1 MAEKD
6 KIKLRLMVDVDYTP
20 NGVSLDELKLML
32 FRFAEY
38 GFGNGLFT
46 GCTSAEVEQWQSR
59 VDVRE

>member
-20 NGVSLDELKLML
+20 NGVSLDELKQML
-32 FRFAEY
+32 LSFAEY
-38 GFGNGLFT
+38 GFGNGRFT
-46 GCTSAEVEQWQSR
+46 GCTPAEVEQWQSR